1 MELGILIY
9 IGIAL
14 IVGVVIGMSTIKRK
28 YKSKVIG
35 KLRVDQSIEDN
46 NPYLFLEITRGNI
59 DKFRNE
65 KYVVLEVLNE
75 NYIPHE

>member
-1 MELGILIY
+1 MELSILIY
-9 IGIAL
+9 VGLAL
-14 IVGVVIGMSTIKRK
+14 IVGMVIGIGVIKQK

-35 KLRVDQSIEDN
+35 NLRVDQSIEDD

-59 DKFRNE
+59 DKFKNE
-65 KYVVLEVLNE
+65 KYVVLEVLTE

>member
-1 MELGILIY
+1 MELSILIY
-9 IGIAL
+9 VGLVAIVGMVIGINA
-14 IVGVVIGMSTIKRK
+14 IERK

-35 KLRVDQSIEDN
+35 KLRVDQFIEDD

-59 DKFRNE
+59 DKIRNE